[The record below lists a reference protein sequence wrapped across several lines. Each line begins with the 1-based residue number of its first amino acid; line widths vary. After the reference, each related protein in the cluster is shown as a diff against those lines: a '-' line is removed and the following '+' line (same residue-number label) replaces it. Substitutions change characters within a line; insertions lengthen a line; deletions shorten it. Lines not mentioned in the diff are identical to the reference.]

1 MPEIDAELGPLP
13 LALFPDLSDIRR
25 NSPTAESRVKSPAFQ
40 VAALQR
46 PLRSARSHDAK
57 ASLPPSHSVFTGMSL
72 TSLPFSSDTF
82 HTLHCE
88 PGKYFPIR

>member
-57 ASLPPSHSVFTGMSL
+57 ASLPP
-72 TSLPFSSDTF
+72 
-82 HTLHCE
+82 TLCSQACL
-88 PGKYFPIR
+88 